1 MCCRF
6 KRNSTHFHG
15 LFCVPSTTVL
25 LLSLLAC
32 GNANAELVLSKVW
45 LNAGFYSAHF
55 DSNKGLRNAN
65 PGLGIEYQIDEKLA
79 LTAGRFMNRDSAHSS
94 YLGAYYQP
102 MRFDNF
108 KFGIVGGVFNGYPKA
123 FDGGW
128 FPAVIPVLSWESHQ
142 LGMNVMLVPPLK
154 DRLYGAVSFQLK
166 YRFEK

>member
-1 MCCRF
+1 MCFRI

-15 LFCVPSTTVL
+15 LFCVPSTKVL

-79 LTAGRFMNRDSAHSS
+79 LTAGRFMNSDSAHSN
-94 YLGAYYQP
+94 YLGAYDQP
-102 MRFDNF
+102 IRFDNF

-142 LGMNVMLVPPLK
+142 LGVNVMLVPPLK